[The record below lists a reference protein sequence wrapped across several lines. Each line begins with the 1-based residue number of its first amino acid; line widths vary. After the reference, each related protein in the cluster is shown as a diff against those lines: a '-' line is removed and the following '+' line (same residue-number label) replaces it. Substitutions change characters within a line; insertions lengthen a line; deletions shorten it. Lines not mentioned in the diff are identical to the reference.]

1 MEYIEVGIGVIALAI
16 AIWALNLQK
25 KEIIKNGK
33 ISSLI
38 HSASLIQEKI
48 DYHSKIIDDMKSKG
62 KPQKDWGGH
71 ATKINNNL
79 RPLKEKINAEFLSLA
94 SKYDGVLHEDEIRA
108 SLKIKS

>member
-1 MEYIEVGIGVIALAI
+1 MEYIEVVIGSIALAI

-48 DYHSKIIDDMKSKG
+48 DYHTKIIDDMKSEG
-62 KPQKDWGGH
+62 KTKKDWGGH
-71 ATKINNNL
+71 AAKINNNL
-79 RPLKEKINAEFLSLA
+79 RPLKERVNTEFLNLA
-94 SKYDGVLHEDEIRA
+94 SKYDGVLHENEIRA
-108 SLKIKS
+108 SLNSKS

>member
-1 MEYIEVGIGVIALAI
+1 MEYIDIVIGAVALAI

-38 HSASLIQEKI
+38 HSASLIQERI
-48 DYHSKIIDDMKSKG
+48 DYHTKIIDDMKTEG
-62 KPQKDWGGH
+62 KTKKDWGGH

-79 RPLKEKINAEFLSLA
+79 RPLKERVNTEFLNLA
-94 SKYDGVLHEDEIRA
+94 SKYDGVLHESEIRA
-108 SLKIKS
+108 SLYGES